1 MLIRDYPVA
10 QKLYIKYC
18 KIFRP
23 EDVRNIYEQEDDF
36 ESQAALFI
44 KESYTAQ
51 AERVSFEL
59 SFSYKCLGFLILMNF
74 FIKEFC
80 RAYIFIGVWTGNVQ
94 KSEK

>member
-1 MLIRDYPVA
+1 MLIREYPVA

-59 SFSYKCLGFLILMNF
+59 SSS
-74 FIKEFC
+74 C
-80 RAYIFIGVWTGNVQ
+80 RNYNRFMVLVIIDVFYFH
-94 KSEK
+94 

>member
-51 AERVSFEL
+51 AERVSFE
-59 SFSYKCLGFLILMNF
+59 
-74 FIKEFC
+74 
-80 RAYIFIGVWTGNVQ
+80 
-94 KSEK
+94 